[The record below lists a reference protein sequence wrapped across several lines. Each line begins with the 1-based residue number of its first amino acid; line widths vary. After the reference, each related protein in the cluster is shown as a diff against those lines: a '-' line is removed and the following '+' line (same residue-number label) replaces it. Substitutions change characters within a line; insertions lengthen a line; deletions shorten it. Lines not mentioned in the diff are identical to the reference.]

1 MGTVFT
7 HLSLPVDSPDPSVI
21 MANYDRRTATGQA
34 GDRFNRPGVDR
45 YGRAMSLGRWESDR
59 SIEDRYGRGYEG
71 DPLAISDFFRYGRE
85 RYSRAYDK
93 VEPYRRTAQH
103 RSQSLARLDSRS
115 YGDDRTSYQ
124 SRFEEERFPRDFVMD
139 ERYARDYPED
149 RYTGRF
155 FYPARSQY
163 FDDREAFYPAERVMF
178 EARPVFDRYG
188 YDRFVYERPAG
199 DRMFGER
206 FYGPEVE
213 RFYRGS
219 ERFDAERHQEQSRHR
234 DNQRAGAE
242 RFEAEH
248 RQRDS
253 QRAGGERFDA
263 EHRHRDTQRAAGA
276 ERFETEHRDRY
287 AKENQRFDTSE
298 GKDQRYG
305 KDNRYN
311 RQMRRQDDERKRNS
325 RYRVENSSPD
335 RDQQRERKYS
345 SEREQQRKFYNERE
359 RRERKFSTERD
370 QEHHEGKFSEERD
383 SERRLSGE
391 RRMSGERE
399 QNYSGDRER
408 PTVDCTERFRKM

>member
-276 ERFETEHRDRY
+276 ERFETE
-287 AKENQRFDTSE
+287 
-298 GKDQRYG
+298 
-305 KDNRYN
+305 
-311 RQMRRQDDERKRNS
+311 
-325 RYRVENSSPD
+325 
-335 RDQQRERKYS
+335 
-345 SEREQQRKFYNERE
+345 

-399 QNYSGDRER
+399 HNYSGDRER

>member
-1 MGTVFT
+1 
-7 HLSLPVDSPDPSVI
+7 
-21 MANYDRRTATGQA
+21 MASYDRRTAPVQT
-34 GDRFNRPGVDR
+34 GDRFNRPGGDR

-71 DPLAISDFFRYGRE
+71 DPLTISDFFRYGRE
-85 RYSRAYDK
+85 RYSRPYDK
-93 VEPYRRTAQH
+93 VEPYRRSAQH
-103 RSQSLARLDSRS
+103 RSQSLARLDNQRS
-115 YGDDRTSYQ
+115 YADDRAAYQ
-124 SRFEEERFPRDFVMD
+124 GRYEEERFPRDYVME

-155 FYPARSQY
+155 FYPARSQF
-163 FDDREAFYPAERVMF
+163 FDDRDGGAYYPSDRVMF

-219 ERFDAERHQEQSRHR
+219 ERFDAERHQEQSRNR
-234 DNQRAGAE
+234 DNQRAGVE

-248 RQRDS
+248 R
-253 QRAGGERFDA
+253 
-263 EHRHRDTQRAAGA
+263 
-276 ERFETEHRDRY
+276 DRY
-287 AKENQRFDTSE
+287 GPAKDNQRFDTAE

-325 RYRVENSSPD
+325 RYRVENSSPGRDQKLYGD
-335 RDQQRERKYS
+335 REQQRERKYS
-345 SEREQQRKFYNERE
+345 NEREQRKFYTDRE
-359 RRERKFSTERD
+359 RRERKFSTER
-370 QEHHEGKFSEERD
+370 EEHEGKFSEERD
-383 SERRLSGE
+383 CERRL
-391 RRMSGERE
+391 SGERE